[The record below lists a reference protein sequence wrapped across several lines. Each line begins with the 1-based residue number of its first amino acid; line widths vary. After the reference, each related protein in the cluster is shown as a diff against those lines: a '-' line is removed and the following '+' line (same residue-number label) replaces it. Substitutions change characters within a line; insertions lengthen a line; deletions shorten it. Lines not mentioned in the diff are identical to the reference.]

1 MERNGIFLHE
11 SKFLIFPFFI
21 RVILLDAFT
30 SFEYTSEAYGDDLTP
45 PFLRVLQTT
54 TAPVIKGFVPFESP
68 NLVKGLASAL
78 INHVSCK
85 TH

>member
-1 MERNGIFLHE
+1 MEWNIFA
-11 SKFLIFPFFI
+11 FI
-21 RVILLDAFT
+21 QISYFSLFRVILLDAFT
-30 SFEYTSEAYGDDLTP
+30 SFEYTSEVYGDDLTP

-54 TAPVIKGFVPFESP
+54 TAPVVKGFVPFESP

-78 INHVSCK
+78 INYVSCQ